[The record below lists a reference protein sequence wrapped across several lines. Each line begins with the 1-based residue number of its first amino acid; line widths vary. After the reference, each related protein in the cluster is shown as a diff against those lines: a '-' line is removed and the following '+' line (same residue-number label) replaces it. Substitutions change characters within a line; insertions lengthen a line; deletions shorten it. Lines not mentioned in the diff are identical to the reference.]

1 MSPDLIKLFLEV
13 IIFILMLSLGVSQSL
28 RELGA
33 FWHRQGS
40 LLRSLLSVIV
50 LFPVV
55 VFLLLKLVS
64 VPTGV
69 ASGLA
74 ILAAA
79 PGAPVTYKRS
89 ALAGGNPA
97 YTASLHLTLAIL
109 TIFVTP
115 FVLYLFYNQFE
126 LNMERG
132 VTLLEVAEQV
142 AAVQFLPIGIGLLL
156 QKLVPNSVEA
166 IRKPLS
172 RIAQL
177 AFLLLLGI
185 FLFPLVLWSILQLVW
200 PIGWLSFALMAALVV
215 IAITLGYLLGG
226 ATRFRPG
233 QALVNSERA
242 ALAIATIARNLGLA
256 ILIADLSGAAASIL
270 PTILGYALVSTAIAV
285 PFSMWSKRQV
295 ASATSAITKTE
306 QR

>member
-40 LLRSLLSVIV
+40 LLRSLLSVVVI
-50 LFPVV
+50 FPVL
-55 VFLLLKLVS
+55 VFLLLKLVT
-64 VPTGV
+64 VPSGV

-115 FVLYLFYNQFE
+115 FILYLFYNQFE
-126 LNMERG
+126 LDMERSA
-132 VTLLEVAEQV
+132 TLLEVAEQV
-142 AAVQFLPIGIGLLL
+142 AAVQLLPIGIGLLL
-156 QKLVPNSVEA
+156 QKLAPNFVEK

-177 AFLLLLGI
+177 AFLLLSGI
-185 FLFPLVLWSILQLVW
+185 FLFPLILWSVIQLVW
-200 PIGWLSFALMAALVV
+200 PIGLRSLALIAALVV
-215 IAITLGYLLGG
+215 IALTLGYLLGG
-226 ATRFRPG
+226 ASRFRSG

-270 PTILGYALVSTAIAV
+270 PTILGYVLVSVAIAV
-285 PFSMWSKRQV
+285 PFSIWSKRQL
-295 ASATSAITKTE
+295 APPTSAIVETE
-306 QR
+306 QK

>member
-1 MSPDLIKLFLEV
+1 MPPDLIKLLLEV

-33 FWHRQGS
+33 FWRRHGS
-40 LLRSLLSVIV
+40 LLRSLLAVVVI
-50 LFPVV
+50 FPVV
-55 VFLLLKLVS
+55 VFLLLKLVN
-64 VPTGV
+64 VPAGV

-89 ALAGGNPA
+89 ALAGGNPV

-115 FVLYLFYNQFE
+115 SILYLFYSQFE

-132 VTLLEVAEQV
+132 VTLLDVAEQV
-142 AAVQFLPIGIGLLL
+142 AVVQFLPIGIGLLL
-156 QKLVPNSVEA
+156 QRIAPNWVETM
-166 IRKPLS
+166 RKPLS
-172 RIAQL
+172 QIAQL

-185 FLFPLVLWSILQLVW
+185 FLFPLILWSIIQLVW
-200 PIGWLSFALMAALVV
+200 PIGVLSFALMAALVV
-215 IAITLGYLLGG
+215 IALTIGYLLGG
-226 ATRFRPG
+226 ASQFRPG

-256 ILIADLSGAAASIL
+256 LLIAELSGAAASIL
-270 PTILGYALVSTAIAV
+270 PTILGYALVSAAIAV
-285 PFSMWSKRQV
+285 PFSIWSKRQL
-295 ASATSAITKTE
+295 ASVKETQS
-306 QR
+306 R

>member
-1 MSPDLIKLFLEV
+1 MSPDFIKLLLEV

-28 RELGA
+28 RDLGA
-33 FWHRQGS
+33 FWRRHGS
-40 LLRSLLSVIV
+40 LLRSLLSVVV
-50 LFPVV
+50 LFPLV
-55 VFLLLKLVS
+55 VFVLLKLVN
-64 VPTGV
+64 VPSGV

-74 ILAAA
+74 ILAAV

-89 ALAGGNPA
+89 ALAGGNPV

-115 FVLYLFYNQFE
+115 LILYLFYNQFE

-132 VTLLEVAEQV
+132 VRLLEVAEQV
-142 AAVQFLPIGIGLLL
+142 AVVQFLPIGIGLLL
-156 QKLVPNSVEA
+156 QKLAANFVEK
-166 IRKPLS
+166 IRKPLNQ
-172 RIAQL
+172 IAQL

-185 FLFPLVLWSILQLVW
+185 FLFPLILWSVIQLVW
-200 PIGWLSFALMAALVV
+200 PIGWRALALMAALVV
-215 IAITLGYLLGG
+215 IALVLGYLLGG

-256 ILIADLSGAAASIL
+256 LLIADLSGDAASIL
-270 PTILGYALVSTAIAV
+270 PTILGYALVSVAIAV
-285 PFSMWSKRQV
+285 PFSIWSKRQL
-295 ASATSAITKTE
+295 APSTSTITETE
-306 QR
+306 PK